1 VSANPK
7 NLSPKQ
13 RAEVQ
18 RQIARAYRAW
28 RKRYGEPTPK
38 EREAIVAIGF
48 KEARKSMRSIPT
60 AANPSLVASA
70 IGGVTGA
77 LVANALGNPVEPP
90 EWPSEIYRG
99 RERVRGWTVPVSP
112 TSADYLT
119 GGRLVRRRLPHK
131 TKQEHI
137 AIGDAHARAGLAAD
151 VAHREMV
158 DLELATLQAR
168 RIDPGPLISGIVS
181 GHFPED
187 IKFRLRTLA
196 HESSERKS
204 AAMAHY
210 AAAGLRHHTALARLR
225 STRPNANP
233 LVTMPAAPFMEI
245 GPAAA
250 LPLNENGRGPWVI
263 VNLDEQRVVSELIAS
278 RPAAQDRIES
288 ALERARVGGGAFPR
302 LSIVTLREAKAAKL
316 EIPGEESVDLH
327 KSRKACPT
335 CGSALSLMAT
345 LDKTRFWWECPAGHK
360 TQLNPQSNPLLMTVL
375 GANPLTRSES
385 GAIRQEMQA
394 SLADGRRASQGPHP
408 NYSMA
413 SWYNGVASGLRRTV
427 DRYGANPGP
436 LSEARATLAALG
448 MSLTHSAETGEYRV
462 NYRGGK
468 ESTAYY
474 TNDLADA
481 VATGTAMASDAA
493 SRYDLNPGHNSEDT
507 LYCERSGGR
516 WECWAYSDG
525 QRVYVTKCASLG
537 DCRAYADRHQ
547 YKLVVLRDWEKNPYA
562 GGPTVDES
570 PRIAR
575 LRDIAASGVD
585 TEFEGVSL
593 DPESASVLVQ
603 VHDALPVASR
613 ARFARLP
620 LPRMGNIAMQAM
632 TKRRSA
638 NPSLSFEHPE
648 GVSKPEFH
656 SSVTGGARRLSMVT
670 PTPSMQMWPV
680 HPAKGLEVGVY
691 DERTGKWGHHYGS
704 SAIARDVYGL
714 NPGENPRAVHESIV
728 SAFFDR
734 QARRIG
740 ERYSTDGQALRVWGN
755 LVAEWRP
762 EGLYITDAGWRT
774 MLTRNVLNQIL
785 VEAFRRGRPSGQI
798 YQKKFGWYFEP
809 ITHPEGRRLKPIP
822 WTGGMV
828 VGTSSVAPVMVP
840 AANPGIC
847 PSLCMNPMHEHKG
860 SNKNPWYRGHK
871 RGGRGA
877 EIFWSR
883 RKPTLASHGHRYGAV
898 DGPFR
903 KKPEGS
909 LEAARRLK
917 KTRITTNP
925 GHRRGHKTTMT
936 LEEFARK
943 VKATKNPKLWSDFL
957 AKIRGYKKWSHGTL
971 PKKVTVETVD
981 GAPGMKGIMLT
992 YDAGKAPESTYI
1004 MPGGTKRKGAWKHP
1018 WSKMPSIKHDPEAG
1032 LVIHKVGRGQV
1043 SDFYHK

>member
-77 LVANALGNPVEPP
+77 LVANALGNPDP

-119 GGRLVRRRLPHK
+119 GGRLIRRRLPKK

-137 AIGDAHARAGLAAD
+137 AVGDAHARAGLAAD
-151 VAHREMV
+151 VAHREIV

-168 RIDPGPLISGIVS
+168 RVDPGPLISGIVS

-233 LVTMPAAPFMEI
+233 LVTLPAAPFMEI

-263 VNLDEQRVVSELIAS
+263 VNLDEQRVVSEPIAS
-278 RPAAQDRIES
+278 REAAQDRIES
-288 ALERARVGGGAFPR
+288 APERARVGGGAFSR
-302 LSIVTLREAKAAKL
+302 LSIVTFREAKAAKL
-316 EIPGEESVDLH
+316 EIPGEESVGLH

-345 LDKTRFWWECPAGHK
+345 PDKTRFWWECPSGHK
-360 TQLNPQSNPLLMTVL
+360 AQLNPQPNPLLMTVL

-385 GAIRQEMQA
+385 NAIHQEVQA
-394 SLADGRRASQGPHP
+394 YLSDGRRASQGPHP

-413 SWYNGVASGLRRTV
+413 SWYNGVASGLNRV
-427 DRYGANPGP
+427 ANRYGANP
-436 LSEARATLAALG
+436 
-448 MSLTHSAETGEYRV
+448 
-462 NYRGGK
+462 
-468 ESTAYY
+468 
-474 TNDLADA
+474 
-481 VATGTAMASDAA
+481 
-493 SRYDLNPGHNSEDT
+493 
-507 LYCERSGGR
+507 
-516 WECWAYSDG
+516 DG
-525 QRVYVTKCASLG
+525 
-537 DCRAYADRHQ
+537 
-547 YKLVVLRDWEKNPYA
+547 NPYA

-603 VHDALPVASR
+603 VHDALPVESR
-613 ARFARLP
+613 SRYARLP

-632 TKRRSA
+632 TRRSA
-638 NPSLSFEHPE
+638 NPE
-648 GVSKPEFH
+648 GEPRPWYKQAARAAWSGFKGAV
-656 SSVTGGARRLSMVT
+656 GGAM
-670 PTPSMQMWPV
+670 
-680 HPAKGLEVGVY
+680 KGTVIGAARSLE
-691 DERTGKWGHHYGS
+691 K
-704 SAIARDVYGL
+704 
-714 NPGENPRAVHESIV
+714 ENPRAVHESIV

-828 VGTSSVAPVMVP
+828 VGSTSVAPVMVP

-847 PSLCMNPMHEHKG
+847 PSLCMNPMHEHKP
-860 SNKNPWYRGHK
+860 K
-871 RGGRGA
+871 
-877 EIFWSR
+877 
-883 RKPTLASHGHRYGAV
+883 
-898 DGPFR
+898 
-903 KKPEGS
+903 
-909 LEAARRLK
+909 ARRISARKVYRAHVRAPLK
-917 KTRITTNP
+917 AAANP
-925 GHRRGHKTTMT
+925 ARRGRKVTMT

-943 VKATKNPKLWSDFL
+943 VKATKNPKLWKDFL

-971 PKKVTVETVD
+971 PRKVTVETVD

-1018 WSKMPSIKHDPEAG
+1018 WSKMPAIKHDPEAG